1 MTSNYDQLLEQIH
14 QLPEEEF
21 KKLVGVLS
29 SELDLVRPKPKQ
41 NIQQLLLKAP
51 TRNDQQ
57 WEDYQQARNFI
68 NLQKNTEYSIG

>member
-1 MTSNYDQLLEQIH
+1 MTSNYNQLLEQIH

-51 TRNDQQ
+51 TWNDQQ
-57 WEDYQQARNFI
+57 WEDYQQVRNFI
-68 NLQKNTEYSIG
+68 NQSRIG